1 MEHSASGYYH
11 NDIYWGAGLN
21 IPRLSMNTRYVDM
34 KKITTKA
41 VEHYDEDEPQQDIQT
56 NLWTVREAAS
66 YFNVSEK
73 TIRRDIEEG
82 TIPHFRIRNCIR
94 LHKQALVDQIEAQ
107 TRYNSMCVG
116 SAVQGASTCH
126 ISASKRE
133 VKAGSGEHRSPTHT
147 ANELGSLLE
156 QRKRE
161 KP

>member
-1 MEHSASGYYH
+1 MEHSTSGYYH

-41 VEHYDEDEPQQDIQT
+41 VEHYDEDKPQQDIQT

-94 LHKQALVDQIEAQ
+94 LHKKALVDQIEAQ
-107 TRYNSMCVG
+107 TRYNSRCVESVLSHTG
-116 SAVQGASTCH
+116 DSLCDSINVTASITLPTNQ
-126 ISASKRE
+126 E
-133 VKAGSGEHRSPTHT
+133 VENRLDALLKPVKSG
-147 ANELGSLLE
+147 
-156 QRKRE
+156 
-161 KP
+161 